1 MRWPELRTAGFR
13 AACLTIAAALD
24 AAMMQACET
33 EPAVRSQYDKTADFG
48 AYRTFNF
55 VSPLATDKL
64 GYSTLVTQALKDAV
78 IKQMLDRGYMLSDSP
93 DLLVDFS
100 AKLEQKQELRSSG
113 SYYGYRT
120 GLYSPWMNYSHV
132 YAYNYRE
139 GTINI
144 DLVEAR
150 RRQMVWEGVGIG
162 QVSEEKLQNRQR
174 AIADA
179 VASIFVK
186 FPFRAGVSQPV
197 NRSG

>member
-1 MRWPELRTAGFR
+1 MRSSGFR
-13 AACLTIAAALD
+13 AACLTIAATLD

-64 GYSTLVTQALKDAV
+64 GYSTLVTQTLKDAV
-78 IKQMLDRGYMLSDSP
+78 IEQMQDRGYVLSERP
-93 DLLVDFS
+93 DLLVGFS
-100 AKLEQKQELRSSG
+100 AKLEQKRAVRSTG

-132 YAYNYRE
+132 YGYNYRE

-144 DLVEAR
+144 DFVDAR
-150 RRQMVWEGVGIG
+150 RQQMVWEGVGMG
-162 QVSEEKLQNRQR
+162 EVSEEKLHNRER

-179 VASIFVK
+179 VANIFVK
-186 FPFRAGVSQPV
+186 YPFRAGESQPA
-197 NRSG
+197 NRAG

>member
-1 MRWPELRTAGFR
+1 MRSSGFR
-13 AACLTIAAALD
+13 AACLIIAAALD

-33 EPAVRSQYDKTADFG
+33 GPAVRSQYDKAADFG

-64 GYSTLVTQALKDAV
+64 GYSTLVTQAFKNAV
-78 IKQMLDRGYMLSDSP
+78 IQQMRDRGYVLSDSP

-139 GTINI
+139 GTVNI
-144 DLVEAR
+144 DLVDAR
-150 RRQMVWEGVGIG
+150 RKQRVWEGVGVG
-162 QVSEEKLQNRQR
+162 EVNEEKMQNRER

-179 VASIFVK
+179 VGNVFIK
-186 FPFRAGVSQPV
+186 YPFRAGESQPIKQ
-197 NRSG
+197 GG